1 VQAEAEMKDK
11 SPIKSKEETPAQKPE
26 SVVPQA
32 VPPLMEHPFPKSTA
46 TGEKLKKLLE
56 RVGPD
61 DTVAI
66 LINADPDAMSSAMAL
81 QRLFWRRVKK
91 TRVFRTNVIKRADNL
106 AMIKLLNVKQQ
117 HIRKLDPARI
127 NKWAIVDSQPHHQDA
142 LSKFRFDI
150 IIDHHPP
157 SVDSVAGFV
166 DIREEYGATATMM
179 TEYLRTAKIAP
190 SPRLATA
197 LFYGIKTDTDNF
209 VRASI
214 PNDIDAFRYLY
225 HYTNIHIVKMI
236 ESSEL
241 TRKSLAS
248 FRTALE
254 NLVFFQDKAF
264 IHMGKVTDPDILVI
278 LADFFLKL
286 VESTW
291 CIVSG
296 VYGQKLIV
304 IFRHAGFRL
313 DAGKVAEK
321 LFGQWGSA
329 GGHKS
334 AARAEIP
341 LEAIP
346 VASQE
351 EPLLGEFVLNQIK
364 GM

>member
-1 VQAEAEMKDK
+1 MR
-11 SPIKSKEETPAQKPE
+11 
-26 SVVPQA
+26 
-32 VPPLMEHPFPKSTA
+32 HPFSKSTPVA
-46 TGEKLKKLLE
+46 EKLKKLLAQVE
-56 RVGPD
+56 PE
-61 DTVAI
+61 DTVGI
-66 LINADPDAMSSAMAL
+66 LINADPDAISSALAL

-91 TRVFRTNVIKRADNL
+91 TWVFRTNVIKRADNL
-106 AMIKLLNVKQQ
+106 AMIKLLNIKQQ
-117 HIRKLDPARI
+117 HIRKLNPARI
-127 NKWAIVDSQPHHQDA
+127 SRWAIVDSQPHHQEA

-150 IIDHHPP
+150 IIDHHPQ
-157 SVDSVAGFV
+157 SKGSSAAFV
-166 DIREEYGATATMM
+166 DIREDYGATATMM
-179 TEYLRTAKIAP
+179 TEYLRAAKIKP

-214 PNDIDAFRYLY
+214 PNDIEAFRYLY
-225 HYTNIHIVKMI
+225 PFTNIHIVKMI
-236 ESSEL
+236 ESSEM
-241 TRKSLAS
+241 TRKTLTH
-248 FRTALE
+248 FRAALE
-254 NLVFFQDKAF
+254 NLVFFKDKAY
-264 IHMGKVTDPDILVI
+264 IHMGKVNDPDILVI

-313 DAGKVAEK
+313 DAGKIAQK
-321 LFGQWGSA
+321 LFGPWGPA

-341 LEAIP
+341 MEAIP
-346 VASQE
+346 VPAQE
-351 EPLLGEFVLNQIK
+351 EPGLKEFILNRIK

>member
-1 VQAEAEMKDK
+1 MR
-11 SPIKSKEETPAQKPE
+11 
-26 SVVPQA
+26 
-32 VPPLMEHPFPKSTA
+32 HPFSKSTPVA
-46 TGEKLKKLLE
+46 EKLKKLLAQVE
-56 RVGPD
+56 PE
-61 DTVAI
+61 DTVGI
-66 LINADPDAMSSAMAL
+66 LINADPDAISSALAL

-91 TRVFRTNVIKRADNL
+91 TWVFRTNVIKRADNL
-106 AMIKLLNVKQQ
+106 AMIKLLNIKQQ
-117 HIRKLDPARI
+117 HIRKLNPARI
-127 NKWAIVDSQPHHQDA
+127 SRWAIVDSQPHHQEA

-150 IIDHHPP
+150 IIDHHPL
-157 SVDSVAGFV
+157 SNGSSAAFL
-166 DIREEYGATATMM
+166 DIREDYGATATMM
-179 TEYLRTAKIAP
+179 TEYLRAAKIKP

-214 PNDIDAFRYLY
+214 PNDIEAFRYLY
-225 HYTNIHIVKMI
+225 PFTNIHIVKMI
-236 ESSEL
+236 ESSEM
-241 TRKSLAS
+241 TRKTLTH
-248 FRTALE
+248 FRAALE
-254 NLVFFQDKAF
+254 NLVFFKDKAY
-264 IHMGKVTDPDILVI
+264 IHMGKVNDPDILVI

-313 DAGKVAEK
+313 DAGKIAQK
-321 LFGQWGSA
+321 LFGPWGPA

-341 LEAIP
+341 MEAIP
-346 VASQE
+346 VPAQE
-351 EPLLGEFVLNQIK
+351 EPGLKEFILNRIK